1 MGCKINF
8 TGDLMMPTKTLVTG
22 AAGFIGFH
30 TALRLLERGENV
42 VGVDNMNAYY
52 DVKLKEARLAL
63 LEAKPNF
70 KFYRIPIDDQAEID
84 KVFEKENFDTVI
96 NLAAQVGV
104 RSPPSEF
111 HRYVT
116 SNLVGFSNI
125 LDSCRI
131 HKIQHLVY
139 ASSSSVYGDMAV
151 PPFRV
156 QDAADHPQSLYA
168 ATKRANELMAYSY
181 SHQYQLPTTGLRF
194 FTVYGPWGRP
204 DMAVY
209 SFTDKIDS
217 GQTIEVYGKGEVA
230 RDFTYVDD
238 IVEAIIKI
246 VEKPPHSQMSDPRSM
261 TTKAPSQIFNVG
273 SGRPISVNRLVS
285 LLEDSLDKKAVIRFK
300 PRPAE
305 DMQITHADLQGLEG
319 VIGSVQ
325 TTQIEDG
332 IDQFVAWYRAYHLI
346 D

>member
-1 MGCKINF
+1 
-8 TGDLMMPTKTLVTG
+8 MPTKTLVTG

-30 TALRLLERGENV
+30 TALRLLEHGENV

-70 KFYRIPIDDQAEID
+70 TFYRISVEEHLEVA
-84 KVFEKENFDTVI
+84 KVFEKENFDRVI
-96 NLAAQVGV
+96 HLAAQAGI
-104 RSPPSEF
+104 RSPPSKF
-111 HRYVT
+111 HRYVS

-139 ASSSSVYGDMAV
+139 ASSSSVYGDVAV
-151 PPFRV
+151 PPFKV

-181 SHQYQLPTTGLRF
+181 SHQYQIPTTGLRF

-209 SFTDKIDS
+209 NFTDKIDS
-217 GQTIEVYGKGEVA
+217 GQTIEVYGKGEVT

-238 IVEAIIKI
+238 VVEAILKI
-246 VEKPPHSQMSDPRSM
+246 VEKPPHLQMSDIRSM
-261 TTKAPSQIFNVG
+261 TPKAPSQIFNVG

-300 PRPAE
+300 PRPVE
-305 DMQITHADLQGLEG
+305 DMQITHADIQGLED
-319 VIGSVQ
+319 VIGPLHS
-325 TTQIEDG
+325 TQIEYG
-332 IDQFVAWYRAYHLI
+332 IAQFVTWYRAYRII

>member
-1 MGCKINF
+1 MGCEINF
-8 TGDLMMPTKTLVTG
+8 SGDLMMPTKTLVTG

-30 TALRLLERGENV
+30 TALRLLEQGEDV
-42 VGVDNMNAYY
+42 VGIDNMNAYY

-70 KFYRIPIDDQAEID
+70 TFYCIPIEDHAEID
-84 KVFEKENFDTVI
+84 KVFEKENFVTVI

-104 RSPPSEF
+104 RSPPSEY

-139 ASSSSVYGDMAV
+139 ASSSSVYGDLAE
-151 PPFRV
+151 PPFKV
-156 QDAADHPQSLYA
+156 EDAADRPQSLYA

-209 SFTDKIDS
+209 SFTDKIES
-217 GQTIEVYGKGEVA
+217 GQPIEVYGEGE
-230 RDFTYVDD
+230 
-238 IVEAIIKI
+238 
-246 VEKPPHSQMSDPRSM
+246 
-261 TTKAPSQIFNVG
+261 
-273 SGRPISVNRLVS
+273 
-285 LLEDSLDKKAVIRFK
+285 
-300 PRPAE
+300 
-305 DMQITHADLQGLEG
+305 IT
-319 VIGSVQ
+319 
-325 TTQIEDG
+325 
-332 IDQFVAWYRAYHLI
+332 
-346 D
+346 

>member
-8 TGDLMMPTKTLVTG
+8 TGVLMMPTKTLVTG

-30 TALRLLERGENV
+30 TALRLLEHGENV

-70 KFYRIPIDDQAEID
+70 TFYRISVEEHLEVA
-84 KVFEKENFDTVI
+84 KVFEKENFDRVI
-96 NLAAQVGV
+96 HLAAQAGI
-104 RSPPSEF
+104 RSPPSKF
-111 HRYVT
+111 HRYVS

-139 ASSSSVYGDMAV
+139 ASSSSVYGDVAV
-151 PPFRV
+151 PPFKV

-181 SHQYQLPTTGLRF
+181 SHQYQIPTTGLRF

-209 SFTDKIDS
+209 NFTDKIDS
-217 GQTIEVYGKGEVA
+217 GQTIEVYGKGEVT

-238 IVEAIIKI
+238 VVEAILKI
-246 VEKPPHSQMSDPRSM
+246 VEKPPHLQMSDIRSM
-261 TTKAPSQIFNVG
+261 TPKAPSQIFNVG

-300 PRPAE
+300 PRPVE
-305 DMQITHADLQGLEG
+305 DMQITHADIQGLED
-319 VIGSVQ
+319 VIGPLHS
-325 TTQIEDG
+325 TQIEYG
-332 IDQFVAWYRAYHLI
+332 IAQFVTWYRAYRII

>member
-1 MGCKINF
+1 
-8 TGDLMMPTKTLVTG
+8 MMPTKTLVTG

-30 TALRLLERGENV
+30 TALRLLEHGETV

-52 DVKLKEARLAL
+52 DVKLKEARLAI

-70 KFYRIPIDDQAEID
+70 IFYRIPIEEHLEVA
-84 KVFEKENFDTVI
+84 KVFEKENLDRVI
-96 NLAAQVGV
+96 HLAAQAGI
-104 RSPPSEF
+104 RSPPSQF
-111 HRYVT
+111 HRYVS

-125 LDSCRI
+125 LDSCRV

-238 IVEAIIKI
+238 VVEAIVKI
-246 VEKPPHSQMSDPRSM
+246 VEKPPHSQINDLQSITS
-261 TTKAPSQIFNVG
+261 KAPSQIFNIG
-273 SGRPISVNRLVS
+273 SGRPVSVNRLVS
-285 LLEDSLDKKAVIRFK
+285 LLEDSLNKKAVIRFE

-305 DMQITHADLQGLEG
+305 DMQITHAEIQGLED
-319 VIGSVQ
+319 VIGPIHS
-325 TTQIEDG
+325 TQIEDG
-332 IDQFVAWYRAYHLI
+332 ITQFVTWYMAYHLI
-346 D
+346 E

>member
-8 TGDLMMPTKTLVTG
+8 IGDLMMPTKTLVTG

-30 TALRLLERGENV
+30 TALRLLEHGEDV

-52 DVKLKEARLAL
+52 DVKLKEARLAI

-70 KFYRIPIDDQAEID
+70 IFYRIPIEEHLEVA
-84 KVFEKENFDTVI
+84 KVFEKENLDRVI
-96 NLAAQVGV
+96 HLAAQAGI
-104 RSPPSEF
+104 RSPPSQF
-111 HRYVT
+111 HRYVS

-125 LDSCRI
+125 LDSCRV

-238 IVEAIIKI
+238 VVEAIVKI
-246 VEKPPHSQMSDPRSM
+246 VEKPPHSQINDLQSITS
-261 TTKAPSQIFNVG
+261 KAPSQIFNIG
-273 SGRPISVNRLVS
+273 SGRPVSVNRLVS
-285 LLEDSLDKKAVIRFK
+285 LLEDSLNKKAVIRFE

-305 DMQITHADLQGLEG
+305 DMQITHAEIQGLED
-319 VIGSVQ
+319 VIGPIHS
-325 TTQIEDG
+325 TQIEDG
-332 IDQFVAWYRAYHLI
+332 ITQFVTWYMAYHLI
-346 D
+346 E

>member
-1 MGCKINF
+1 
-8 TGDLMMPTKTLVTG
+8 MMPTKTLVTG

-30 TALRLLERGENV
+30 TALRLLERGEDV

-70 KFYRIPIDDQAEID
+70 TFYRIPVEEHLEVA
-84 KVFEKENFDTVI
+84 KVFEKENFDRVI
-96 NLAAQVGV
+96 HLAAQAGI
-104 RSPPSEF
+104 RSPPSKF
-111 HRYVT
+111 HRYVS

-139 ASSSSVYGDMAV
+139 ASSSSVYGDEAV
-151 PPFRV
+151 PPFKV
-156 QDAADHPQSLYA
+156 QDAAGHPQSLYA

-181 SHQYQLPTTGLRF
+181 SHQYQIPTTGLRF

-209 SFTDKIDS
+209 NFTDKIDS

-238 IVEAIIKI
+238 VVEAILKI
-246 VEKPPHSQMSDPRSM
+246 AEKPPHLQISDIRSM
-261 TTKAPSQIFNVG
+261 TPKAPSQIFNVG
-273 SGRPISVNRLVS
+273 SGRPISVNRLVN

-305 DMQITHADLQGLEG
+305 DMQITHADMQGLED
-319 VIGSVQ
+319 VIGPLHS
-325 TTQIEDG
+325 TQIEYG
-332 IDQFVAWYRAYHLI
+332 IAQFVTWYRAYRII

>member
-1 MGCKINF
+1 
-8 TGDLMMPTKTLVTG
+8 MMPTKTLVTG

-30 TALRLLERGENV
+30 TALRLLEHGENV

-70 KFYRIPIDDQAEID
+70 TFYRISVEEHLEVA
-84 KVFEKENFDTVI
+84 KVFEKENFDRVI
-96 NLAAQVGV
+96 HLAAQAGI
-104 RSPPSEF
+104 RSPPSKF
-111 HRYVT
+111 HRYVS

-139 ASSSSVYGDMAV
+139 ASSSSVYGDVAV
-151 PPFRV
+151 PPFKV

-181 SHQYQLPTTGLRF
+181 SHQYQIPTTGLRF

-209 SFTDKIDS
+209 NFTDKIDS
-217 GQTIEVYGKGEVA
+217 GQTIEVYGKGEVT

-238 IVEAIIKI
+238 VVEAILKI
-246 VEKPPHSQMSDPRSM
+246 VEKPPHLQMSDIRSM
-261 TTKAPSQIFNVG
+261 TPKAPSQIFNVG

-300 PRPAE
+300 PRPVE
-305 DMQITHADLQGLEG
+305 DMQITHADIQGLED
-319 VIGSVQ
+319 VIGPLHS
-325 TTQIEDG
+325 TQIEYG
-332 IDQFVAWYRAYHLI
+332 IAQFVTWYRAYRII